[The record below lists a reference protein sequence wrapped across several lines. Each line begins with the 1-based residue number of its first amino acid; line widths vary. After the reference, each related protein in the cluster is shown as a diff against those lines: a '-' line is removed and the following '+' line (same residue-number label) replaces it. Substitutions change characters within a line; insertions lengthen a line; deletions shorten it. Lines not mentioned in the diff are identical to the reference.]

1 MYEYMCAV
9 ASVVSN
15 SVWPCGLQPARLL
28 CSWDSPGKNT
38 RVGCYALLKGI
49 SWPRVQT
56 CVSYVYLHWQAG
68 SLPLVLPGKPISI
81 YKMYILFPMCLDL

>member
-38 RVGCYALLKGI
+38 RVGSHFFLQQLNINKQKNKQIKDPLHIEGI
-49 SWPRVQT
+49 FVGYMYVQGH
-56 CVSYVYLHWQAG
+56 VKQEL
-68 SLPLVLPGKPISI
+68 
-81 YKMYILFPMCLDL
+81 